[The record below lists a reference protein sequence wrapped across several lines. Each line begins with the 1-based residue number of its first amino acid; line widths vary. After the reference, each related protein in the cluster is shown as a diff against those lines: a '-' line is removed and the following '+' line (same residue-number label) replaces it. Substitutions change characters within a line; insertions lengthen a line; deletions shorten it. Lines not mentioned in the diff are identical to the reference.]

1 MGCACS
7 HKAVARWGGVVVV
20 IYREFD
26 TVKSPAHS
34 LILAAAGVALMA
46 SAAVA
51 QDTYVVRQGD
61 TLASIARQ
69 IAGAAVSWDDLC
81 RINSG
86 TIENCDLLRAGV
98 VIALPEGARI
108 SDETT
113 ENAGGDAIAARPSG
127 PLRPGAR
134 PTIEAV
140 EPVDSFSLTLG
151 GELDDAA
158 LQGADA
164 SLAAFFG
171 DQVIAKPDTTVQ
183 EILEA
188 VMAEPVNVPDEVLIA
203 VAPAADD
210 VADVADAA
218 VGDADEIPVET
229 LAVGMVSYG
238 LGARPMAF
246 RSYHGHE
253 MTDEGGAVLISGHV
267 PGLYSTGTTGGAF
280 IRLDDEFEADAA
292 ANVVRV
298 SVTMSGPEG
307 ARAALAYSTN
317 DLGNSGWQFFNLTA
331 APTTHSFDYAVP
343 PLARGNGDFLG
354 IDPDPDGAGHAI
366 LVHAILLEILESD
379 PN

>member
-1 MGCACS
+1 MRGD
-7 HKAVARWGGVVVV
+7 GV

-26 TVKSPAHS
+26 AINSPAHS
-34 LILAAAGVALMA
+34 LILAAAGFALMA
-46 SAAVA
+46 SGAAA
-51 QDTYVVRQGD
+51 QETYTVQQGD
-61 TLASIARQ
+61 TLAAIARQ

-81 RINSG
+81 RINRG
-86 TIENCDLLRAGV
+86 TLENCDLLRAGV

-108 SDETT
+108 SDDTT
-113 ENAGGDAIAARPSG
+113 ENAGGDEIAARLG
-127 PLRPGAR
+127 EPLRPVA
-134 PTIEAV
+134 PTTIEAV
-140 EPVDSFSLTLG
+140 EPLNNLSLTLG
-151 GELDDAA
+151 GNLDDAA

-171 DQVIAKPDTTVQ
+171 DQVTEEPDTTVQ

-188 VMAEPVNVPDEVLIA
+188 VMAEPVNVPDEVLMA
-203 VAPAADD
+203 ADPAADEVAD
-210 VADVADAA
+210 IADVADTA

-229 LAVGMVSYG
+229 LAIGAVAYG
-238 LGARPMAF
+238 ANARPMAF

-253 MTDEGGAVLISGHV
+253 MTDLDGAVRISGHV

-298 SVTMSGPEG
+298 SVTLSGPEG

-317 DLGNSGWQFFNLTA
+317 DLGNSGWQSFILTA

-343 PLARGNGDFLG
+343 PLAHGNGDFLG
-354 IDPDPDGAGHAI
+354 IDPDPDGAGHA
-366 LVHAILLEILESD
+366 LQVHAILLEILESD

>member
-1 MGCACS
+1 
-7 HKAVARWGGVVVV
+7 
-20 IYREFD
+20 
-26 TVKSPAHS
+26 
-34 LILAAAGVALMA
+34 MA
-46 SAAVA
+46 SAAAA
-51 QDTYVVRQGD
+51 QETYTVQQGD

-69 IAGAAVSWDDLC
+69 IAGVPVSWDDLC
-81 RINSG
+81 RINRS

-108 SDETT
+108 SDEATG
-113 ENAGGDAIAARPSG
+113 NAVGNVMGARLG
-127 PLRPGAR
+127 EPLRLGAG
-134 PTIEAV
+134 PTIETV
-140 EPVDSFSLTLG
+140 EPVDSLSLTLG
-151 GELDDAA
+151 GNLDDAA

-171 DQVIAKPDTTVQ
+171 DQVTEEPDTTVQ

-188 VMAEPVNVPDEVLIA
+188 VMAEPVIVPDEVLMA
-203 VAPAADD
+203 AAPAADE
-210 VADVADAA
+210 VADVTDTA
-218 VGDADEIPVET
+218 VADADETPAET
-229 LAVGMVSYG
+229 LTVGTVAYG
-238 LGARPMAF
+238 ANARPMAF

-253 MTDEGGAVLISGHV
+253 MTDEGGAVRISGHV

-317 DLGNSGWQFFNLTA
+317 DLGNSGWQSFILTA
-331 APTTHSFDYAVP
+331 PPTTHSFEYAVP
-343 PLARGNGDFLG
+343 PLAHGSGDFLG

>member
-7 HKAVARWGGVVVV
+7 HKAVTRWGGVVVV
-20 IYREFD
+20 TYREFD
-26 TVKSPAHS
+26 AINSTVR
-34 LILAAAGVALMA
+34 LFILATTSVALMA
-46 SAAVA
+46 SGAAA
-51 QDTYVVRQGD
+51 QDTYIIQQGD
-61 TLASIARQ
+61 TLASIARE
-69 IAGAAVSWDDLC
+69 IKGAAVSWDDLC
-81 RINSG
+81 RINRG

-108 SDETT
+108 LDETT
-113 ENAGGDAIAARPSG
+113 ENAGGDEIAARISE
-127 PLRPGAR
+127 PLRPGAP

-140 EPVDSFSLTLG
+140 DPVDSLSLTLG
-151 GELDDAA
+151 GDLDDAA

-171 DQVIAKPDTTVQ
+171 DQVIADPDTTVQ
-183 EILEA
+183 KILEA
-188 VMAEPVNVPDEVLIA
+188 VMAEPVNTPDVPLIA
-203 VAPAADD
+203 AAPVADE
-210 VADVADAA
+210 VADVADTA
-218 VGDADEIPVET
+218 VVDADEIPAEI
-229 LAVGMVSYG
+229 LAVGTVAYG
-238 LGARPMAF
+238 ANARPMAF

-253 MTDEGGAVLISGHV
+253 MTDADGAVRLSGHV

-292 ANVVRV
+292 SKTVRV

-317 DLGNSGWQFFNLTA
+317 DLGNSGWHFFTLTA
-331 APTTHSFDYAVP
+331 APTTHSFKYAVP
-343 PLARGNGDFLG
+343 PLAHGNGDFLG
-354 IDPDPDGAGHAI
+354 IDPDPDGVGHAI